1 LTPLH
6 HPVSPEGATA
16 SSAPLEEVSSAGT
29 VAVVH
34 PTVANSSAAEIPT
47 ANFFLVARVLM
58 NLPFKSEEPVW
69 SSVLV
74 SVVDIRQDVN
84 PIHNMNAKM

>member
-6 HPVSPEGATA
+6 HPVAPEAATVSSSPLVAA
-16 SSAPLEEVSSAGT
+16 SSAGT

-34 PTVANSSAAEIPT
+34 PTVANSRAAEIPT

-58 NLPFKSEEPVW
+58 NLPFKSEEPDW
-69 SSVLV
+69 PSVVV

-84 PIHNMNAKM
+84 PIHNMNGKM